1 MWPGPTGLRAHL
13 KNDPS
18 MSKGYFSYVRVS
30 TQRQGQQGTSLIEQ
44 TAAIDRYAKTWNLE
58 IVKQFEERETA
69 AKTGRPVFLDMVK
82 ALKRRD
88 AAGVLIHKIDRSAR
102 NLRDWSELG
111 SLIDLGIEVHFV
123 NESIDLNSRGGRL
136 SADIQ
141 AVVASDY
148 IRNLREETIKGIHGR
163 IKQGLYPFP
172 APPGYRNE
180 GPARP
185 KTIDPVDGPLVKQ
198 AFDLYATCRYSL
210 VSLAAEMSRRGLR
223 GRAGG
228 TLTKNVLN
236 QCLRNP
242 FYAGL
247 VTVRTMT
254 EVFVGQHT
262 ALINKKLFDRVQD
275 ILDAKKIKKTTRHLF
290 AFRRTIRCGSCS
302 NSFVGERQKG
312 HVYYRCHTRGCT
324 QKPIKEES
332 VTERIL
338 EVLKMIEFS
347 QDELSYF
354 EDEINNLRENEPIR
368 VEKVKQELALAA
380 QSVASRLERLAD
392 AYMDGV
398 FDRDTYASKKNM
410 LIGDQAR
417 IKETLAEIEGNSE
430 QVIVRLMR
438 FLELAK
444 SAYLS
449 YKVAND
455 AERRELV
462 EMIVSNVCV
471 NGNSLSFKLNPPFDN
486 VAARNNGP
494 DGCPIRDTSRTFPT
508 LLSQLLQFF
517 YENGA
522 TVDLQTR
529 LLRAPRNF

>member
-1 MWPGPTGLRAHL
+1 
-13 KNDPS
+13 

-30 TQRQGQQGTSLIEQ
+30 TQRQGQHGTSLTEQ
-44 TAAIDRYAKTWNLE
+44 TDAIDRYSKTWNLQ
-58 IVKQFEERETA
+58 IVKAFEERETA

-82 ALKRRD
+82 ALKGRQ

-148 IRNLREETIKGIHGR
+148 VRNLREETIKGIRGR
-163 IKQGLYPFP
+163 IKQGFYPFP
-172 APPGYRNE
+172 APPGYRNQ

-185 KTIDPVDGPLVKQ
+185 KTIDPVNGPLIKQ

-210 VSLAAEMSRRGLR
+210 TALAAEMSQRGLR
-223 GRAGG
+223 GRSGG
-228 TLTKNVLN
+228 NLTKNVLN

-242 FYAGL
+242 FYVGL
-247 VTVRTMT
+247 IKVRTMT

-262 ALINKKLFDRVQD
+262 ALITKRLFDQVQD
-275 ILDAKKIKKTTRHLF
+275 ILDGKHIKKHTRHIF
-290 AFRRTIRCGSCS
+290 AFRRAVRCGSCG

-312 HVYYRCHTRGCT
+312 HVYYRCHTRKCP
-324 QKPIKEES
+324 QHPIKEEIL
-332 VTERIL
+332 TEYLLR
-338 EVLKMIEFS
+338 VLKLIEFN
-347 QDELSYF
+347 QEEIAYF
-354 EDEINNLRENEPIR
+354 ETEIKTLRENEPKR
-368 VEKVKQELALAA
+368 VEKLKQELNMNA

-398 FDRDTYASKKNM
+398 FDRDTYSVKKNT
-410 LIGDQAR
+410 LIGEQQR
-417 IKETLAEIEGNSE
+417 LNESLAEAEGNSE
-430 QVIVRLMR
+430 QVIARLMQ

-449 YKVAND
+449 YKAAND

-462 EMIVSNVCV
+462 KITISNFTVD
-471 NGNSLSFKLNPPFDN
+471 GNSLSVKLNSPFDKI
-486 VAARNNGP
+486 AARHDGP
-494 DGCPIRDTSRTFPT
+494 DGCPIRDTSRTK
-508 LLSQLLQFF
+508 S
-517 YENGA
+517 A
-522 TVDLQTR
+522 
-529 LLRAPRNF
+529 LLRQLFGFFRQGPSAVLQGVEERSNRPPPKIGSGAIKRTKEGQD